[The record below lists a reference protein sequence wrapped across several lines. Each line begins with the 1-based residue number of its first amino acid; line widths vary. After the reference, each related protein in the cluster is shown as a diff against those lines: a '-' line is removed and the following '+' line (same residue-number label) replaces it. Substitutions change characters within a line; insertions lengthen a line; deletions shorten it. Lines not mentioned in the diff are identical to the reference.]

1 MAPRK
6 YVHMLLIISELSIIA
21 CCILMFIFHESDEW
35 EHKIWMGS
43 KILTLKKVIEKNNYN
58 SYPILGF
65 LPNGTLIESKHNYE
79 ELLKHSGKEC
89 EKNYKKCGIL
99 DTLGNIMCI
108 PNEEE
113 CPINEIIVDLESNTN
128 LYSSNYN
135 ITFLENLTEGYVLYY
150 RNTATD
156 KEIITKMTLNNE
168 TPRYINS
175 ENFVFDKILIK
186 II

>member
-65 LPNGTLIESKHNYE
+65 LPNGTLIESKYNYE
-79 ELLKHSGKEC
+79 ELLKHSV
-89 EKNYKKCGIL
+89 KNAK
-99 DTLGNIMCI
+99 
-108 PNEEE
+108 
-113 CPINEIIVDLESNTN
+113 
-128 LYSSNYN
+128 
-135 ITFLENLTEGYVLYY
+135 
-150 RNTATD
+150 
-156 KEIITKMTLNNE
+156 
-168 TPRYINS
+168 
-175 ENFVFDKILIK
+175 K
-186 II
+186 IIKNAEFLIL